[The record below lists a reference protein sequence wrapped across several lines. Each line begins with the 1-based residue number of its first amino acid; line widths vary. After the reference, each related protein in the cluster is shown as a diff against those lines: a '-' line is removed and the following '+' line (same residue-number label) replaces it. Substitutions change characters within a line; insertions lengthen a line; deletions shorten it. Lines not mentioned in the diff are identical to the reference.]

1 MDAVFESALV
11 SDALARTNK
20 RVSEFFPALRG
31 RRSAL
36 ELNLES
42 NQDLT
47 LISQTD
53 SHR

>member
-1 MDAVFESALV
+1 MDAVFESALM
-11 SDALARTNK
+11 SDAVALANK
-20 RVSEFFPALRG
+20 RASEFFPALRR